1 MSVIRELTPF
11 FISEVTPSFLS
22 IVFAVQPAIIPTPTT
37 APIDAVAGKSA
48 SKSEKQARKDGLK
61 GQEITASKVGGA
73 LVDVG
78 KVAGICCPTCYYSHT
93 NNCSY

>member
-1 MSVIRELTPF
+1 MTPF

-48 SKSEKQARKDGLK
+48 VAAP
-61 GQEITASKVGGA
+61 IIAVVTATF
-73 LVDVG
+73 
-78 KVAGICCPTCYYSHT
+78 PTS
-93 NNCSY
+93 